1 MSFRLARNPFQD
13 VSYVYF
19 LDKAK
24 RFWTRYACQ
33 NDSGKERGAT
43 PQCRH
48 SGDQRET
55 GIRRRNAGRYVRR

>member
-33 NDSGKERGAT
+33 NDVMLILTIIEIILNQLSEVYNR
-43 PQCRH
+43 
-48 SGDQRET
+48 
-55 GIRRRNAGRYVRR
+55 IL